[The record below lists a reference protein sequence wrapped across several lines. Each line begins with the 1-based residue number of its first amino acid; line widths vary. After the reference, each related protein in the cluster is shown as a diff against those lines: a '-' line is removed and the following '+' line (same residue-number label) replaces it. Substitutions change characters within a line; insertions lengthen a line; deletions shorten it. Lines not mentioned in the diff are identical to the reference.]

1 LTASELL
8 VLLGRAWS
16 RLLLYPG
23 GLAPLT
29 IVWLISRTENREP
42 RTPVSSSVLGRVPS
56 GWFSVLALSAAVLP
70 WLGLALLPLPLAVTL
85 SRQTDLV
92 VTLALL
98 EWPLLLT
105 IAQELRDERESTG
118 QAAAQRLAA
127 ALNSYPAL
135 ILATLALAQSG
146 GSFELLALARWPGDL
161 ASTSARVLHWAGAV
175 AWALALPP
183 ALGLGPFAARP
194 PEQRALR
201 AGLRLRSIGLL
212 AIAALPWL
220 GDREWTGVIVLWL
233 PLPPLLI
240 AAALWAYH
248 RLTAGQ
254 SPRRWARAY
263 AVLDVALL
271 LALLWAAS
279 MALRAR
285 VA

>member
-23 GLAPLT
+23 GLAPFA
-29 IVWLISRTENREP
+29 IVWLITRTENREP
-42 RTPVSSSVLGRVPS
+42 RTDEITRVLGSRLTVRVP
-56 GWFSVLALSAAVLP
+56 VLAMSAVVLP

-92 VTLALL
+92 VVLALL

-105 IAQELRDERESTG
+105 IAEGLRGDPGSNYQTAVR
-118 QAAAQRLAA
+118 RLAA

-146 GSFELLALARWPGDL
+146 GSFELLALARWPGDM
-161 ASTSARVLHWAGAV
+161 ASTSARALHWAGAV

-183 ALGLGPFAARP
+183 ALGLGPFAVCP

-201 AGLRLRSIGLL
+201 LGLRLRSIGLV

-220 GDREWTGVIVLWL
+220 GDREWTGATVVWL
-233 PLPPLLI
+233 PLPPLAI

-254 SPRRWARAY
+254 SPRRWARVY
-263 AVLDVALL
+263 AALDVALL

-279 MALRAR
+279 MVLRAR
-285 VA
+285 IA